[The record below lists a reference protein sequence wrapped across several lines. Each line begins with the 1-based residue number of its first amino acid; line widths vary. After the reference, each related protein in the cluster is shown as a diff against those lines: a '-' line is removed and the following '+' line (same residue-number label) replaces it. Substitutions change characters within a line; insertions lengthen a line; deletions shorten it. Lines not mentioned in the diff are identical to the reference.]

1 MLLFRRAE
9 ATHKVQAVP
18 TANALAQMMKD
29 YLEVIPK
36 SKGQSQFTDIS
47 LLKLTRTP

>member
-18 TANALAQMMKD
+18 TANTLAQMMKD
-29 YLEVIPK
+29 YLEVLPK
-36 SKGQSQFTDIS
+36 TEGMSRFT
-47 LLKLTRTP
+47 L